1 MSKGM
6 KLVLNRFMIFVTACL
21 LILAVGTVGFA
32 AVEHLSILDAAYFT
46 VVTVTTVGYG
56 DIHPSTPLGKLLS
69 IGLIVVGVGTFS
81 GVVVN
86 TAEIIFEHRERGR
99 KLERASALVGVFFS
113 EIGNELI
120 RLLLSAD
127 PDVEHLCRDAIVSE
141 KWTEAEFASLRTRI
155 EGHEYSIDYTKA
167 PFAEMRN
174 ALSRKTDMLLRFYEN
189 PTLIEEDLFTRLLR
203 ATLHLREELVL
214 RQTFDGPASDMNH
227 LAGDARRVYALLSE
241 NWLQYAYRLRRT
253 YPYLFSLA
261 VRTNPF
267 DANCSP
273 VIKQPE

>member
-1 MSKGM
+1 M
-6 KLVLNRFMIFVTACL
+6 KLVLNRFVILAIACL

-32 AVEHLSILDAAYFT
+32 AVEHLSIMDAAYFT

-56 DIHPSTPLGKLLS
+56 DIHPSTQLGKLLS

-81 GVVVN
+81 GVMVN
-86 TAEIIFEHRERGR
+86 TAEVIFEHRERGR
-99 KLERASALVGVFFS
+99 KRERASALVGVFFS
-113 EIGNELI
+113 EMGNDLI

-127 PDVEHLCRDAIVSE
+127 PNVEHLCRDAIVSE
-141 KWTEAEFASLRTRI
+141 NWTEAEFASLRSRI
-155 EGHEYSIDYTKA
+155 ERHEYSIDYAKA
-167 PFAEMRN
+167 PFAEMRDT
-174 ALSRKTDMLLRFYEN
+174 LSRKTEMLLRFYEN
-189 PTLIEEDLFTRLLR
+189 PTLIEEDSFTGLLR

-214 RQTFDGPASDMNH
+214 RQTLDGPASDLGH
-227 LAGDARRVYALLSE
+227 LARDARRVYALLSE
-241 NWLQYAYRLRRT
+241 NWLQYTYRLRRT

-267 DANCSP
+267 DASCSP